1 MRPREDCTWP
11 RDGCSGGERWP
22 PYVEVG
28 PPVSVSNALQGCQNT
43 FPLPGTPSSPHRTR
57 ACRDTA
63 APRRGP
69 TGTAGAR
76 AARAAGRGGVGGH
89 APRPPGTDG
98 ARGARGAGTR
108 IGRRTSHAGAGHT
121 HLTRWRTVVAV
132 RWARVRARGPRVS
145 FPLPERTFAVAT
157 DATIEGGARG

>member
-1 MRPREDCTWP
+1 MVQEAAVRPREDCTWP

-57 ACRDTA
+57 ACRTPP
-63 APRRGP
+63 PRRGP

-121 HLTRWRTVVAV
+121 PHTVAHGRCREVGPSPRTWSACV
-132 RWARVRARGPRVS
+132 
-145 FPLPERTFAVAT
+145 FPPSRTNFCRR
-157 DATIEGGARG
+157 D